1 MIVIA
6 IAIVIEDEID
16 GGAVL
21 IEVVVITVEA
31 EVAAAVESVGNVEK
45 ESDQEVVG
53 ADRDHAA
60 DPENLLPARVV
71 EDRET
76 NQASRIRTIA
86 EIRILET

>member
-6 IAIVIEDEID
+6 IVIEEDETD
-16 GGAVL
+16 AGAVS
-21 IEVVVITVEA
+21 IEVVVITVAA
-31 EVAAAVESVGNVEK
+31 EVAVAVESVGNVEK
-45 ESDQEVVG
+45 ESDQEVIG

-76 NQASRIRTIA
+76 NQAWRIRTIA